1 MQTGMQRSFSA
12 HGVKGECGC
21 VRFEAGSRTIKVP
34 VMAKTIFMGFGQT
47 KTGDCLNSLV
57 CTCDNSVVDGKT
69 TFTRHG
75 GYYGDDPE
83 MNFLILGW

>member
-1 MQTGMQRSFSA
+1 MQAEMQRNFSA

-21 VRFEAGSRTIKVP
+21 VQFKAGSQTVSVP
-34 VMAKTIFMGFGQT
+34 VMVKTVFMGFGQME
-47 KTGDCLNSLV
+47 TGDCLNSLV
-57 CTCDNSVVDGKT
+57 CTCENKIVDNRV

-75 GYYGDDPE
+75 GFYGDSPK